1 MIVMKKFV
9 LMGMMMVV
17 GMTTF
22 ASLQQND
29 NRIEEFIMEY
39 QEGQTAEM
47 FSRELSENL
56 DVTDVREFF
65 RTNLNN
71 YDE

>member
-1 MIVMKKFV
+1 MKKFV
-9 LMGMMMVV
+9 LMGMMVVV
-17 GMTTF
+17 GMTSF
-22 ASLQQND
+22 ASLQEND
-29 NRIEEFIMEY
+29 NRLEEFVVEY
-39 QEGQTAEM
+39 QGGQTAEM
-47 FSRELSENL
+47 ISREMPEDL